1 MKERPTPAS
10 GAVRGRLLRLPR
22 YRTLVVSALLGGV
35 WPAVCAFAQGSAWL
49 NEPGSGYASLSV
61 VSQVAD
67 EFYRGKVK
75 RPTPRGEDLGQN
87 TVWLT
92 ANYSFNDSLALDAQ
106 VGWARSEF
114 VVGPMIPTPME
125 HFSGMVD
132 STIGLTWRVNDE
144 LASDLP
150 SVAVRA
156 GAIIAGNYDTGY
168 INSLGDGGNGYE
180 LSVVVGEFVSNR
192 VGLSAEFGYRS
203 RDSGIPSETFTNL
216 TGVWLLGERLSLGLD
231 YKVVNARD
239 GLDIGGEGFDP
250 TRFPEVEED
259 SELVAGRLYYNASE
273 SLSFAVFHAAV
284 VNGRNAPA
292 SAVYGATISY
302 SFSAF

>member
-1 MKERPTPAS
+1 MEMGTPPW
-10 GAVRGRLLRLPR
+10 RRC
-22 YRTLVVSALLGGV
+22 VSAFAAAL
-35 WPAVCAFAQGSAWL
+35 WPAMCAFADGSAWL
-49 NEPGSGYASLSV
+49 NEPGSGYASVSV

-67 EFYRGKVK
+67 EYYRGKVK
-75 RPTPRGEDLGQN
+75 RSTPRGEDLAQN

-92 ANYSFNDSLALDAQ
+92 ANYAFGDSWAVDAQ

-125 HFSGMVD
+125 NFSGIVD
-132 STIGLTWRVNDE
+132 SSIGLTWRVNDE
-144 LASDLP
+144 LASELP
-150 SVAVRA
+150 SVALRA
-156 GAIIAGNYDTGY
+156 GAIIAGDYDTGY

-180 LSVVVGEFVSNR
+180 LSIIVGEFVSNR

-203 RDSGIPSETFTNL
+203 REAGIPDETFTNL
-216 TGVWLLGERLSLGLD
+216 TGVWLLGEKLSLGLD
-231 YKVVNARD
+231 YKLVDARS

-273 SLSFAVFHAAV
+273 ALSFAVFHATV
-284 VNGRNAPA
+284 VGGRNAPA

-302 SFSAF
+302 SFNTF

>member
-1 MKERPTPAS
+1 MEMGTPPW
-10 GAVRGRLLRLPR
+10 RRC
-22 YRTLVVSALLGGV
+22 VSAFAVAL
-35 WPAVCAFAQGSAWL
+35 WPAMCAFADGSAWL
-49 NEPGSGYASLSV
+49 NEPGSGYASVSV

-67 EFYRGKVK
+67 EYYRGKIK
-75 RPTPRGEDLGQN
+75 RSTPRGEDLAQN

-92 ANYSFNDSLALDAQ
+92 ANYAFGDSWALDAQ

-125 HFSGMVD
+125 NFSGIVD
-132 STIGLTWRVNDE
+132 SSIGLTWRVNDE
-144 LASDLP
+144 LASELP
-150 SVAVRA
+150 SVALRA
-156 GAIIAGNYDTGY
+156 GAIIAGDYDTGY

-180 LSVVVGEFVSNR
+180 LSIIVGEFVSNR

-203 RDSGIPSETFTNL
+203 REAGIPDETFTNL
-216 TGVWLLGERLSLGLD
+216 TGVWLLGEKLSLGLD
-231 YKVVNARD
+231 YKLVDARS

-273 SLSFAVFHAAV
+273 ALSFAVFHATV
-284 VNGRNAPA
+284 VGGRNAPA

-302 SFSAF
+302 SFNTF

>member
-1 MKERPTPAS
+1 MEMGTSTIWCR
-10 GAVRGRLLRLPR
+10 R
-22 YRTLVVSALLGGV
+22 VSASAVAL
-35 WPAVCAFAQGSAWL
+35 WPAMCAFADGSAWL
-49 NEPGSGYASLSV
+49 NEPGSGYASVSV

-67 EFYRGKVK
+67 EYYRGKVK
-75 RPTPRGEDLGQN
+75 RPTPRGADLGQN

-92 ANYSFNDSLALDAQ
+92 ANYSFGDSWAVDAQ

-125 HFSGMVD
+125 NFSGIVD
-132 STIGLTWRVNDE
+132 SSIGLTWRINDE
-144 LASDLP
+144 LASDFP
-150 SVAVRA
+150 SVALRA

-180 LSVVVGEFVSNR
+180 FSIIVGKFINNR

-203 RDSGIPSETFTNL
+203 REANIPDETFTNL
-216 TGVWLLGERLSLGLD
+216 TGVWLLGDKLSLGLD
-231 YKVVNARD
+231 YRQVDARS

-259 SELVAGRLYYNASE
+259 SEIIGGRLYYNASE
-273 SLSFAVFHAAV
+273 SLGFAIFHATV
-284 VNGRNAPA
+284 VGGRNAPA

-302 SFSAF
+302 SFSTF

>member
-1 MKERPTPAS
+1 MEMGTPPW
-10 GAVRGRLLRLPR
+10 RRC
-22 YRTLVVSALLGGV
+22 VSAFAV
-35 WPAVCAFAQGSAWL
+35 AMWPAMCAFADGSAWL
-49 NEPGSGYASLSV
+49 NEPGSGYASVSV

-67 EFYRGKVK
+67 EYYRGKVK
-75 RPTPRGEDLGQN
+75 RSTPRGEDLAQN

-92 ANYSFNDSLALDAQ
+92 ANYAFGDSWAVDAQ

-125 HFSGMVD
+125 NFSGIVD
-132 STIGLTWRVNDE
+132 SSIGLTWRVNDE
-144 LASDLP
+144 LASELP
-150 SVAVRA
+150 SVALRA
-156 GAIIAGNYDTGY
+156 GAIIAGDYDTGY

-180 LSVVVGEFVSNR
+180 LSIIVGEFVSNR

-203 RDSGIPSETFTNL
+203 REAGIPDETFTNL
-216 TGVWLLGERLSLGLD
+216 TGVWRLGEKLSLGLD
-231 YKVVNARD
+231 YKLVDARS

-273 SLSFAVFHAAV
+273 ALSFAVFHATV
-284 VNGRNAPA
+284 VGGRNAPA

-302 SFSAF
+302 SFNTF

>member
-1 MKERPTPAS
+1 MEMGTPPW
-10 GAVRGRLLRLPR
+10 RRC
-22 YRTLVVSALLGGV
+22 VSAFAV
-35 WPAVCAFAQGSAWL
+35 AMWPAMCAFADGSAWL
-49 NEPGSGYASLSV
+49 NEPGSGYASVSV

-67 EFYRGKVK
+67 EYYRGKIK
-75 RPTPRGEDLGQN
+75 RSTPRGEDLAQN

-92 ANYSFNDSLALDAQ
+92 ANYAFGDSWAVDAQ

-125 HFSGMVD
+125 NFSGIVD
-132 STIGLTWRVNDE
+132 SSIGLTWRVNDE
-144 LASDLP
+144 LASELP
-150 SVAVRA
+150 SVALRA
-156 GAIIAGNYDTGY
+156 GAIIAGDYDTGY

-180 LSVVVGEFVSNR
+180 LSIIVGEFVSNR

-203 RDSGIPSETFTNL
+203 REAGIPDETFTNL
-216 TGVWLLGERLSLGLD
+216 TGVWLLGEKLSLGLD
-231 YKVVNARD
+231 YKLVDARS

-273 SLSFAVFHAAV
+273 ALSFAVFHATV
-284 VNGRNAPA
+284 VGGRNAPA

-302 SFSAF
+302 SFNTF

>member
-1 MKERPTPAS
+1 MEMGTPPW
-10 GAVRGRLLRLPR
+10 RRC
-22 YRTLVVSALLGGV
+22 VSAFAV
-35 WPAVCAFAQGSAWL
+35 AMWPAMCAFADGSAWL
-49 NEPGSGYASLSV
+49 NEPGSGYASVSV

-67 EFYRGKVK
+67 EYYRGKVK
-75 RPTPRGEDLGQN
+75 RSTPRGEDLAQN

-92 ANYSFNDSLALDAQ
+92 ANYAFGDSWAVDAQ

-125 HFSGMVD
+125 NFSGIVD
-132 STIGLTWRVNDE
+132 SSIGLTWRVNDE
-144 LASDLP
+144 LASELP
-150 SVAVRA
+150 SVALRA
-156 GAIIAGNYDTGY
+156 GAIIAGDYDTGY

-180 LSVVVGEFVSNR
+180 LSIIVGEFVSNR

-203 RDSGIPSETFTNL
+203 REAGIPDETFTNL
-216 TGVWLLGERLSLGLD
+216 TGVWLLGEKLSLGLD
-231 YKVVNARD
+231 YKLVDARS

-273 SLSFAVFHAAV
+273 ALSFAVFHATV
-284 VNGRNAPA
+284 VGGRNAPA

-302 SFSAF
+302 SFNTF

>member
-1 MKERPTPAS
+1 MEGGQRRHPVS
-10 GAVRGRLLRLPR
+10 RGRFSCALPR
-22 YRTLVVSALLGGV
+22 IRALVVSALFGAM
-35 WPAVCAFAQGSAWL
+35 WPAAAFADGSAWL
-49 NEPGSGYASLSV
+49 SEPGSGFASLSV

-67 EFYRGKVK
+67 EYFRGKVK
-75 RPTPRGEDLGQN
+75 RSTPRGEDLAQN
-87 TVWLT
+87 TVWLS
-92 ANYSFNDSLALDAQ
+92 ANYAFTDSLSLDAQ

-114 VVGPMIPTPME
+114 IVGPMIPTPME
-125 HFSGMVD
+125 NFSGIVD
-132 STIGLTWRVNDE
+132 TTIGLTWRVNDE
-144 LASDLP
+144 LASDFP

-168 INSLGDGGNGYE
+168 INSLGDGGDGYE
-180 LSVVVGEFVSNR
+180 LSLIVGEFVSNR
-192 VGLSAEFGYRS
+192 VGLSAEFGYRG
-203 RDSGIPSETFTNL
+203 RDSGIPNETFTNL
-216 TGVWLLGERLSLGLD
+216 TGVWLLGEKLSLGLD
-231 YKVVNARD
+231 YKIVNAES

-250 TRFPEVEED
+250 TRFPEVQED

-273 SLSFAVFHAAV
+273 RLSFAVFHAAV

>member
-1 MKERPTPAS
+1 MEMGTPPWRS
-10 GAVRGRLLRLPR
+10 C
-22 YRTLVVSALLGGV
+22 VSAFAV
-35 WPAVCAFAQGSAWL
+35 AMWPAMCAFADGSAWL
-49 NEPGSGYASLSV
+49 NEPGSGYASVSV

-67 EFYRGKVK
+67 EYYRGKVK
-75 RPTPRGEDLGQN
+75 RSTPRGEDLAQN

-92 ANYSFNDSLALDAQ
+92 ANYAFGDSWAVDAQ

-125 HFSGMVD
+125 NFSGIVD
-132 STIGLTWRVNDE
+132 SSIGLTWRVNDE
-144 LASDLP
+144 LASELP
-150 SVAVRA
+150 SVALRA
-156 GAIIAGNYDTGY
+156 GAIIAGDYDTGY

-180 LSVVVGEFVSNR
+180 LSIIVGEFVSNR

-203 RDSGIPSETFTNL
+203 REAGIPDETFTNL
-216 TGVWLLGERLSLGLD
+216 TGVWLLGEKLSLGLD
-231 YKVVNARD
+231 YKLVDARS

-273 SLSFAVFHAAV
+273 ALSFAVFHATV
-284 VNGRNAPA
+284 VGGRNAPA

-302 SFSAF
+302 SFNTF

>member
-1 MKERPTPAS
+1 MEMGTPPW
-10 GAVRGRLLRLPR
+10 RRC
-22 YRTLVVSALLGGV
+22 VSAFAVAL
-35 WPAVCAFAQGSAWL
+35 WPAMCAFADGSAWL
-49 NEPGSGYASLSV
+49 NEPGSGYASVSV

-67 EFYRGKVK
+67 EYYRGKIK
-75 RPTPRGEDLGQN
+75 RSTPRGEDLAQN

-92 ANYSFNDSLALDAQ
+92 ANYAFGDSWAVDAQ

-125 HFSGMVD
+125 NFSGIVD
-132 STIGLTWRVNDE
+132 SSIGLTWRVNDE
-144 LASDLP
+144 LASELP
-150 SVAVRA
+150 SVALRA

-180 LSVVVGEFVSNR
+180 LSIIVGEFVSNR

-203 RDSGIPSETFTNL
+203 REAGIPDETFTNL
-216 TGVWLLGERLSLGLD
+216 TGVWLLGEKLSLGLD
-231 YKVVNARD
+231 YKLVDARS

-273 SLSFAVFHAAV
+273 ALSFAVFHATV
-284 VNGRNAPA
+284 VGGRNAPA

-302 SFSAF
+302 SFNTF

>member
-1 MKERPTPAS
+1 MEMGTPPWRS
-10 GAVRGRLLRLPR
+10 C
-22 YRTLVVSALLGGV
+22 VSAFAV
-35 WPAVCAFAQGSAWL
+35 AMWPAMCAFADGSAWL
-49 NEPGSGYASLSV
+49 NEPGSGYASVSV

-67 EFYRGKVK
+67 EYYRGKIK
-75 RPTPRGEDLGQN
+75 RSTPRGEDLAQN

-92 ANYSFNDSLALDAQ
+92 ANYAFGDSWAVDAQ

-125 HFSGMVD
+125 NFSGIVD
-132 STIGLTWRVNDE
+132 SSIGLTWRVNDE
-144 LASDLP
+144 LASELP
-150 SVAVRA
+150 SVALRA
-156 GAIIAGNYDTGY
+156 GAIIAGDYDTGY

-180 LSVVVGEFVSNR
+180 LSIIVGEFVSNR

-203 RDSGIPSETFTNL
+203 REAGIPDETFTNL
-216 TGVWLLGERLSLGLD
+216 TGVWLLGEKLSLGLD
-231 YKVVNARD
+231 YKLVDARS

-273 SLSFAVFHAAV
+273 ALSFAVFHATV
-284 VNGRNAPA
+284 VGGRNAPA

-302 SFSAF
+302 SFNTF